1 MRVAYPVGRL
11 LIPLRPEPF
20 WLVCKLR
27 SQSTIGPQLDFRC
40 KHFSHV
46 TSSPNSSNQPV
57 DVCPVDLYVEA
68 DVPVPVSQP
77 EWLRW
82 FESWLQAMQVFGP
95 SELTLT
101 LTDDERM
108 QGLNRQYRDRDATTD
123 VLAFA
128 AQEAAMPG
136 NSEGRPLVL
145 GDIVISVPTA
155 QRQAD
160 EQQHPLSEE
169 LAWLAS
175 HGLLHLL
182 GWDHPD
188 DESLQ
193 QMLQKQRDL
202 LNHARE

>member
-1 MRVAYPVGRL
+1 MA
-11 LIPLRPEPF
+11 
-20 WLVCKLR
+20 R
-27 SQSTIGPQLDFRC
+27 SL
-40 KHFSHV
+40 
-46 TSSPNSSNQPV
+46 
-57 DVCPVDLYVEA
+57 DLYVDAEM
-68 DVPVPVSQP
+68 PVPVAP
-77 EWLRW
+77 GEWQRW
-82 FESWLQAMQVFGP
+82 FGCWLDAMQVSGP
-95 SELTLT
+95 SELTVT

-108 QGLNRQYRDRDATTD
+108 QGLNRQYRNRDSTTD

-128 AQEAAMPG
+128 AQEADIPTRAEA
-136 NSEGRPLVL
+136 SPLVL

-160 EQQHPLSEE
+160 EHHHSLAEE

-188 DESLQ
+188 DDSLQ

-202 LNHARE
+202 LKYARE